1 MSPRIIKKPRA
12 EHDLIEHFAF
22 IAMDKLAPAE
32 RFLRVADESFAQL
45 ATTPKMGRN
54 GNPRNRIWPESGCI
68 QCRPGSEITLSFTGL
83 LRTASKSSPL
93 CMVQEI
99 LDQRWMN
106 CFGTNPENE
115 AII

>member
-45 ATTPKMGRN
+45 ATTPKLGRKWESSQPHLA
-54 GNPRNRIWPESGCI
+54 GIRVYPMPSGFRNYLIFYRIIEDGI
-68 QCRPGSEITLSFTGL
+68 
-83 LRTASKSSPL
+83 
-93 CMVQEI
+93 EI
-99 LDQRWMN
+99 LTIMHGARDL
-106 CFGTNPENE
+106 GT
-115 AII
+115 ALDDLFRDKS